1 MVLKYF
7 NQIIQAFKNKVRQQH
22 RPLTLTK
29 AYQQV
34 IDQTR
39 IVPLILLEIGSR
51 DGIDA
56 HELSK
61 LFGILPT
68 NVFVVEANP
77 YCTENI
83 RRDFPHFKIFEK
95 AIFNTNK
102 PLYFNKIEGADSGVS
117 SLKNR
122 VDNYYE
128 GKAVQIKVETET
140 GEVFLNKNQ
149 INQIDVCKIDVEG
162 CTLEVLQSFGESLT
176 RIKTIHIECEHREV
190 WQNQFLFEDVNAFL
204 ISKGYK
210 CLYFSFVEGG
220 NLQSDSIWVLKDFI
234 IKNEN

>member
-7 NQIIQAFKNKVRQQH
+7 NRIIQAFKNKITQQH
-22 RPLTLTK
+22 SPLTLAK
-29 AYQQV
+29 AYQLA
-34 IDQTR
+34 IEQTR
-39 IVPLILLEIGSR
+39 IVPSNLLEIGSR
-51 DGIDA
+51 DGLDA

-61 LFGILPT
+61 YFGILPE

-77 YCTENI
+77 YCAENI

-102 PLYFNKIEGADSGVS
+102 PLYFNKIEGIDSGVS

-122 VDNYYE
+122 IDNYYE
-128 GKAVQIKVETET
+128 DKAVQIKVETET
-140 GEVFLNKNQ
+140 GEVFLKENQ
-149 INQIDVCKIDVEG
+149 INQIDMCKIDVEG

-176 RIKTIHIECEHREV
+176 FIKSMHIECEHREV
-190 WQNQFLFEDVNAFL
+190 WQNQYLFEDVKAFL

-220 NLQSDSIWVLKDFI
+220 NLQSDSIWILKDFI